1 MDFLSGTDSISQLS
15 SLLAESREAASAHGR
30 DGGESVPPKPTG
42 PTRVVVGA
50 AGAVGAGAKK
60 VTEDPKAIWRDD
72 EIPLEDSIV
81 CRSDGRPAPRFEF
94 SYKQT
99 VGTED
104 TFLGLGT
111 KTPGSADASALVIKI
126 HFPGET
132 MRGIQL
138 DVTKNRIK
146 AESRSLSLFT
156 YLPVEVEHDKGTA
169 KFDSE
174 KHVLTVTLPIINEFA
189 MP

>member
-1 MDFLSGTDSISQLS
+1 MDFLSGADTISQLS
-15 SLLAESREAASAHGR
+15 SLLAESREAANAYGH
-30 DGGESVPPKPTG
+30 DGGEAVPPKATG
-42 PTRVVVGA
+42 PTKVVLGP
-50 AGAVGAGAKK
+50 AGAVGATKK
-60 VTEDPKAIWRDD
+60 PVEDPKAIWRDE

-94 SYKQT
+94 SYKQV

-132 MRGIQL
+132 LRGIQL
-138 DVTKNRIK
+138 DVTRNRIK
-146 AESRSLSLFT
+146 AESRALSLFT

-174 KHVLTVTLPIINEFA
+174 KQVLTVTLPIINELA